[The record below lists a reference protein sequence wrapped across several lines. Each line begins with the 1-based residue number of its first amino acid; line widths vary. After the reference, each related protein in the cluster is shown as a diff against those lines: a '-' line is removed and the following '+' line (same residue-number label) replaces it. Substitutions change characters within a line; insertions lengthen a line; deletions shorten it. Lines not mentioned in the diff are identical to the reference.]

1 MSVPLSSRAAAEQFD
16 ALTVL
21 LDPGV
26 TLVEASAGTG
36 KTFAIT
42 RLVLRLLL
50 ERRVASLSE
59 ILVVTFTDKATQEL
73 VTRIRRVLREADLVF
88 GDSPPARDVVNDDLF
103 VLREHHGDT
112 GAAIIRAALGA
123 LDDLAVSTIHGF
135 CQRMLTEN
143 ALETRMPFRTTFVQD
158 DTEPLLRAAMDWT
171 RSRLLRDAS
180 RAGAFVADGCGLGA
194 MVKTFAARF
203 RRQSGTTLA
212 FDPYVPSQ
220 ALVADFVHTVDEAF
234 TREKSRRHLL
244 GFDDLLRNLSTVITA
259 EGADGPLAIRIRTQ
273 YRAALIDEFQDTDN
287 TQYPIF
293 SHAFSGCP
301 LFLIGDPKQSIYG
314 FRGADIHA
322 YLDAADHAA
331 RRYTLTRNHRSTG
344 ACVSAVQRLF
354 TRADRPFRYD
364 EARIDFPK
372 VTAAT
377 SPDAPGSLA
386 TDGQGAMVWWWVD
399 GSLGAKGVFVAKEK
413 AQAIIFTAVAT
424 EVVRLTAGGVPC
436 GSIAVLLRT
445 NAQALDIKLAL
456 DAAGVPSVIAG
467 GDDVLASDE
476 ATELVRIAAA
486 MASPYDRRA
495 VSSALA
501 TRIYGSTAGEIA
513 AAVGD
518 GGDVAWS
525 TITDRFAALRDIWR
539 SRGVSAAF
547 GALLT
552 GQDTA
557 ERLLTLPDGARRLTN
572 VRHVIELLHGAAD
585 DEGVVLE
592 GVGAWVARER
602 SVANTPD
609 RRMQRLETDA
619 DAVQILTMHKAKGLE
634 FDVVFCPTLFDA
646 VTVRQ
651 GPFGLI
657 AASAR
662 DESGRFVMDIGSAA
676 HGERVQA
683 MHAEEEAEALRLVYV
698 ALTRAR
704 HRSYIAF
711 GDIGQNGAAMQ
722 SPLGY
727 LLRPV
732 ERGQVRDVLTAL
744 VAASEG
750 TMSLTHLAAET
761 PAPRAAAPAV
771 EEIELRAT
779 SLALRR
785 DQLTTWRLTSFTGL
799 VADAPAHVT
808 RDVMD
813 VAVLP
818 DAATVAMG
826 FRAFPGGTQVGIA
839 LHALF
844 ERVDFARVSEPATA
858 TLVASTLTSHGL
870 AGDAATSMQRLDDV
884 TTMVRQVCG
893 SPIPEAGVKL
903 SEVADDATLREWRFD
918 MSVGST
924 SVRRVADV
932 LATHGSPHA
941 QAYAPLLRTLRDGD
955 VAGYLGGVID
965 LVFEH
970 QGRWWIVDWKSNQ
983 LGAADARYEA
993 AVLGEVMHQA
1003 HYTLQY
1009 HLYALALHRHLRARV
1024 RAYDPA
1030 LHWGGVAYA
1039 FLRGIDGSGA
1049 RGWFTDRPSPTLL
1062 VSLDAALG
1070 RRA

>member
-1 MSVPLSSRAAAEQFD
+1 MSSRAGAPQFD
-16 ALTVL
+16 ALQVP

-73 VTRIRRVLREADLVF
+73 VTRIRRVLREADRVF
-88 GDSPPARDVVNDDLF
+88 GDTPPDRDADNADLF
-103 VLREHHGDT
+103 ALREHHGPP
-112 GAAIIRAALGA
+112 GVAIIRAALGA
-123 LDDLAVSTIHGF
+123 LDDLSVSTIHGF
-135 CQRMLTEN
+135 CQRMLAEN
-143 ALETRMPFRTTFVQD
+143 ALETRVPFRTTFVQD
-158 DTEPLLRAAMDWT
+158 ETEPLLRAAMDWA
-171 RSRLLRDAS
+171 RARLLRDAT
-180 RAGAFVADGCGLGA
+180 RAIPFVEDGKGLDA
-194 MVKTFAARF
+194 MVKRFAVPF

-212 FDPYVPSQ
+212 FDPYVPAQ
-220 ALVADFVHTVDEAF
+220 AMVADFVHSVDAAF
-234 TREKSRRHLL
+234 TREKTRRHLL
-244 GFDDLLRNLSTVITA
+244 GFDDLLRTLSTVITA
-259 EGADGPLAIRIRTQ
+259 EGADGPLAMRIRTQ

-331 RRYTLTRNHRSTG
+331 RRYTLTRNFRSTA

-354 TRADRPFRYD
+354 TRVERPFRYD
-364 EARIDFPK
+364 ESRIDFPA

-377 SPDAPGSLA
+377 APVAPGMLA
-386 TDGQGAMVWWWVD
+386 ADGLGAMAWWWVD
-399 GSLGAKGVFVAKEK
+399 GALGAKGAFVAKER
-413 AQAIIFTAVAT
+413 AESIIFTAVTA

-445 NAQALDIKLAL
+445 NAQALDIKCAL

-476 ATELVRIAAA
+476 ATELVRIAVA

-501 TRIYGSTAGEIA
+501 TRIHGSTAGEIA
-513 AAVGD
+513 TAVGE
-518 GGDVAWS
+518 GGEMAWS
-525 TITDRFAALRDIWR
+525 AVTDRFAALRETWR

-552 GQDTA
+552 ARDTA
-557 ERLLTLPDGARRLTN
+557 QRLLALPDGERRLTN
-572 VRHVIELLHGAAD
+572 VRHVIELLHGAAA

-634 FDVVFCPTLFDA
+634 FDVVFCPTLYDA
-646 VTVRQ
+646 GFPRK

-657 AASAR
+657 AAAAR
-662 DESGRFVMDIGSAA
+662 DEAGRFVMDIGSAGHA
-676 HGERVQA
+676 ARVQA
-683 MHAEEEAEALRLVYV
+683 MQAEEDAEAQRLVYV

-711 GDIGQNGAAMQ
+711 GDIGKDGAALQ

-727 LLRPV
+727 LLRPASG
-732 ERGQVRDVLTAL
+732 EPVREVLTAM
-744 VAASEG
+744 VAASDG
-750 TMSLTHLAAET
+750 TMSLTHLQAGM
-761 PAPRAAAPAV
+761 PLPRAALPVV
-771 EEIELRAT
+771 EETELQAT
-779 SLALRR
+779 SLALGR

-799 VADAPAHVT
+799 VADAPEHVT
-808 RDVMD
+808 RDVTD
-813 VAVLP
+813 VALLP
-818 DAATVAMG
+818 DAPAVATG
-826 FRAFPGGTQVGIA
+826 FRAFPGGTQAGIA

-844 ERVDFARVSEPATA
+844 ERLDFARADDPVTA
-858 TLVASTLTSHGL
+858 AHVARTLASHGL
-870 AGDAATSMQRLDDV
+870 AGDEVGAAQRVQDV
-884 TTMVRQVCG
+884 SEMLRTVCA
-893 SPIPEAGVKL
+893 SPLPGADFTL
-903 SEVADDATLREWRFD
+903 SEVPDDAALREWRFD
-918 MSVGST
+918 MSVASA
-924 SVRRVADV
+924 SVHRIADV
-932 LATHGSPHA
+932 LATHGSAHA
-941 QAYAPLLRTLRDGD
+941 QAYAPVLRTLRDGD
-955 VAGYLGGVID
+955 VSGYLGGVID

-970 QGRWWIVDWKSNQ
+970 DGRWWIVDWKSNQ
-983 LGAADARYEA
+983 LGAADARYQA

-1024 RAYDPA
+1024 PGYDPA
-1030 LHWGGVAYA
+1030 VQWGGVAYA
-1039 FLRGIDGSGA
+1039 FLRGIDGSGT
-1049 RGWFTDRPSPTLL
+1049 RGWFTDRPSPALL
-1062 VSLDAALG
+1062 ASLDTAVG
-1070 RRA
+1070 RRT